1 MCGGNKDPFGS
12 PNDLGLRIG
21 IRIGL
26 RNLNLVFLCI
36 MGSAPKVRYRKRL
49 CRDCSG
55 TLLPTVGDESP
66 REGRESRE
74 NSSERI
80 LDVVESD
87 VRFTEVFA
95 LNCACITQP

>member
-1 MCGGNKDPFGS
+1 
-12 PNDLGLRIG
+12 
-21 IRIGL
+21 
-26 RNLNLVFLCI
+26 

-80 LDVVESD
+80 LSGVVESD
-87 VRFTEVFA
+87 VRFTKVFA
-95 LNCACITQP
+95 LNCACIGGNTKTPLGIISFTEYAMLALMGFVVAFGLSI